1 MYKNVGKKIM
11 KIAQWSSLIMN
22 GICLI
27 AAIAWLSEEIYAGV
41 LIAVA
46 VGALATVASWPLY
59 GFGQLVDDVHTM
71 RNQSA
76 EPAAQNEELPEL

>member
-59 GFGQLVDDVHTM
+59 GFGQLVDDVHAM

-76 EPAAQNEELPEL
+76 EPAAQNDELPEL

>member
-1 MYKNVGKKIM
+1 MYNNVGKKIM
-11 KIAQWSSLIMN
+11 KIAQWSSLVMN
-22 GICLI
+22 VICFI
-27 AAIAWLSEEIYAGV
+27 AAIAWISEEIYAGV

-46 VGALATVASWPLY
+46 VGALSTVASWPLY
-59 GFGQLVDDVHTM
+59 GFGQLVDDVHAM